1 MLGDL
6 PDGSRVTV
14 GADKAYDTAAFV
26 AAAREMN
33 VTPHVTQNIN
43 GHRGS
48 NIDERTTRPNEPV
61 PFHSAIFLVRFCD
74 RIGAGCEESR
84 PDEKL

>member
-1 MLGDL
+1 
-6 PDGSRVTV
+6 
-14 GADKAYDTAAFV
+14 V

-48 NIDERTTRPNEPV
+48 NIDERTTRHPGYL
-61 PFHSAIFLVRFCD
+61 IR
-74 RIGAGCEESR
+74 RR
-84 PDEKL
+84 PKTTRSYW